1 MSIFEHRKP
10 VAAQSSRDVLSTL
23 RSTLEKLEAQ
33 ADETPQMAN
42 LKRIL
47 TDRIS
52 QLERK
57 SA

>member
-1 MSIFEHRKP
+1 